1 MVKKAILPIAGL
13 GTRFLPLSKTL
24 PKEMWPLIDKP
35 VFQYVLEEAI
45 SSQIKEIVFVSA
57 PEKRIIWNYCTDS
70 PRILEKILKERKKKE
85 MLQELKA
92 VDKILKK
99 VSLSLVY
106 QKERLGDGHAIL
118 QAKRKIKKEPVAVL
132 FADDV
137 IEAKEPAL
145 SQMIKIY
152 KKYQKPIVGVF
163 QIEKKRISSYGVVE
177 IEKLK
182 GEKRVFKVKRVVEK
196 PKPQEAPSNFA
207 IVGRYILTPEVFEF
221 LKKAKKGKTGE
232 IHLSEV
238 FQEMINQNKEI
249 LAYWI
254 RGRWLE
260 CGNKE
265 NYLKSLI
272 YLCLKHPFFGK
283 KIKPWLS
290 SLLQK

>member
-35 VFQYVLEEAI
+35 VFQYVLEETI
-45 SSQIKEIVFVSA
+45 QSKIKEIIFVSS
-57 PEKRIIWNYCTDS
+57 PEKKIIWNYCTES
-70 PRILEKILKERKKKE
+70 PKELEKILKERKKKE

-92 VDKILKK
+92 VDKILKG

-106 QKERLGDGHAIL
+106 QKERLGDGHAVL
-118 QAKRKIKKEPVAVL
+118 QAEKKVKKEPVAVL
-132 FADDV
+132 FADDI
-137 IEAKEPAL
+137 IESKEPAL
-145 SQMIKIY
+145 LQMIKVFKKY
-152 KKYQKPIVGVF
+152 KKPLLGIF
-163 QIEKKRISSYGVVE
+163 PMEKERISSYGVVE
-177 IEKLK
+177 IERI
-182 GEKRVFKVKRVVEK
+182 EKEERVFLVKRLVEK
-196 PKPQEAPSNFA
+196 PDPEEAPSNFA

-221 LKKAKKGKTGE
+221 LKKAKRGKTGE

-238 FQEMINQNKEI
+238 FQEMINQKREI

-254 RGRWLE
+254 EGKWLE

-272 YLCLKHPFFGK
+272 YLALKNPHFGE
-283 KIKPWLS
+283 KIKAWLLS
-290 SLLQK
+290 FLKK